1 MKDPVLLLLLLS
13 GTGAHIAAHQ
23 FAVLSR
29 IVVFVVGIANTLMT
43 KSFVVFFEKESSEWP
58 FISNGC
64 SDSSSR
70 QKVTNGEP

>member
-23 FAVLSR
+23 FVVLSR

-43 KSFVVFFEKESSEWP
+43 KSFVVFFEKESSE
-58 FISNGC
+58 
-64 SDSSSR
+64 
-70 QKVTNGEP
+70 